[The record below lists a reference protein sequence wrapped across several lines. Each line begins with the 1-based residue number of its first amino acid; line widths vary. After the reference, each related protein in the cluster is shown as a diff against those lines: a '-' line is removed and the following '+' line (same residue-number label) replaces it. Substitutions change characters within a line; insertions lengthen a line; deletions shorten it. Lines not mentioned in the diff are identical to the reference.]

1 MFDATVRIMKGV
13 MLSVM
18 LMVVLLGTSC
28 GSKVESSLLPPN
40 VELQSGDIVLRCG
53 SGVTSRAV
61 LWADNGGSYSHVGIV
76 VDSAGVKM
84 IVHAVPDE
92 HDGPEDVD
100 RVKMERPELFFSSV
114 RTSNGRVMRY
124 PDSLKA
130 SKAGMEAYGIY
141 QQGILFDH
149 YYDDLDTTK
158 MYCCELVEFVYQKEG
173 VSIVGPG
180 RHDIHLPVLN
190 YEHVMLPSDFL
201 KSKKLET
208 IVYF

>member
-1 MFDATVRIMKGV
+1 MQWIRTMNGL

-18 LMVVLLGTSC
+18 LMVALLGTSC

-40 VELQSGDIVLRCG
+40 VDLQSGDIVLRCG
-53 SGVTSRAV
+53 SGLTSRAV
-61 LWADNGGSYSHVGIV
+61 LWADNEGSYSHVGIV
-76 VDSAGVKM
+76 ADSAGVKM

-92 HDGPEDVD
+92 HDGDEDVD

-114 RTSNGRVMRY
+114 RTSNGCVLRY

-130 SKAGMEAYGIY
+130 LKAGREAYRIY
-141 QQGILFDH
+141 SRGMLFDH
-149 YYDDLDTTK
+149 DYNDLDTTK

-173 VSIVGPG
+173 ISIVGTE
-180 RHDIHLPVLN
+180 RHDIRLPVLS
-190 YEHVMLPSDFL
+190 YEHVILPSGFL
-201 KSKKLET
+201 NSKELKA